1 MKDPDR
7 PKASPHVLIVDDE
20 NVICMTLAWIFRAKG
35 YETRTAGSAEEALT
49 LLNPWIP
56 HIAILDVSL
65 PGMDGVDLAIHL
77 KVLCPDCQL
86 LLISGQPDSIES
98 LKRAQDKGHQLEL
111 LPKPISP
118 TLLLDRAAEMLA

>member
-7 PKASPHVLIVDDE
+7 LKASPHVLIVDDQS
-20 NVICMTLAWIFRAKG
+20 VICMTLAWIFRGKG
-35 YETRTAGSAEEALT
+35 YETRTAGSAEDALALLEA
-49 LLNPWIP
+49 WIP

-77 KVLCPDCQL
+77 KVLCPDCRL

-98 LKRAQDKGHQLEL
+98 LKRAQDNGHTLEL
-111 LPKPISP
+111 LPKPVSP
-118 TLLLDRAAEMLA
+118 TFLLDRAAEMLG